1 MKFAARRVVRLFLV
15 GAAAVARAEDFR
27 ISCPPTFDPQA
38 VLFAPTA
45 VPSGWMP
52 YMPGLLYVGNAAIL
66 YGPPATKSY
75 SVPTSTTDGRRLDT
89 TTWELAD
96 GEKWLSCGYGAG
108 DELTL
113 SAPLPRDI
121 TKCTARLE
129 KDVQGNVTAVS
140 VQCTRAARRQT
151 SPG

>member
-1 MKFAARRVVRLFLV
+1 
-15 GAAAVARAEDFR
+15 
-27 ISCPPTFDPQA
+27 
-38 VLFAPTA
+38 
-45 VPSGWMP
+45 
-52 YMPGLLYVGNAAIL
+52 MPGLLYVGNAAIL

-75 SVPTSTTDGRRLDT
+75 SVPTATTDGRRLDT

-113 SAPLPRDI
+113 SAPLPHDV

-129 KDVQGNVTAVS
+129 KDAQGSVTAVS
-140 VQCTRAARRQT
+140 VQCTRAAHKH
-151 SPG
+151 